1 MGLDMS
7 MYATSG
13 EDLTEQVDDSVWD
26 AYDSW
31 CWRKANSIHNWMV
44 ENVQNSTDDCGV
56 YEVTLSQV
64 HELRNIVEEVLR
76 DPEKGPE
83 LLPTVTGFFFGD
95 TSYGPWY
102 LEDLELTRSY
112 IIEMLEQSKLGET
125 RFFYT
130 SSW

>member
-1 MGLDMS
+1 MGLDMN

-26 AYDSW
+26 AYESW
-31 CWRKANSIHNWMV
+31 YWRKANSIHNWMV
-44 ENVQNSTDDCGV
+44 ENVQNGTDDCGV

-102 LEDLELTRSY
+102 LEDLELTRSH

-125 RFFYT
+125 RFFYA